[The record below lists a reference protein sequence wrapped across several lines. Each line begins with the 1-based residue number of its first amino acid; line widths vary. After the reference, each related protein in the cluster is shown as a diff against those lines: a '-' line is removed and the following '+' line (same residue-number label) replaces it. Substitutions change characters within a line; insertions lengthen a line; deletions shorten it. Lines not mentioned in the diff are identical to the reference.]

1 MAHRAERIVA
11 RSGIRRSLIMLLRAV
26 LLITAAATLTFES
39 AQSSSSVLASAMII
53 SVTLL
58 AMYLLQPG
66 DRSFRIW
73 TVYILGFILFIH
85 LRDLADRTGNPTR
98 FDYVIH
104 ADQLLF
110 WGTVPTVWLQ
120 QNFATSTWLI
130 LLAAG
135 MYASYFLAPHG
146 VALALWRRKPERFQ
160 RYVMA
165 FLATCF
171 VSLILHFL
179 LPTAPP
185 WLAGKLGYLP
195 HVMRLTDEVGR
206 HLGPIAYQQGSAIAD
221 SNPVAAM
228 PSLHMG
234 LTALIA
240 VTAWKAG
247 NHWRIMGL
255 LYAGAMLFSVIFLG
269 EHYFTD
275 ALVGIVAA
283 LLGWK
288 LASIWSARRLQ
299 VLEREEHL
307 VSVRSAD

>member
-1 MAHRAERIVA
+1 MAHRAERSVA
-11 RSGIRRSLIMLLRAV
+11 RPSVRRIWIAILHAV

-85 LRDLADRTGNPTR
+85 LRDLADKTGNPTH

-104 ADQLLF
+104 SDQVLF
-110 WGTVPTVWLQ
+110 MGVVPTVWLQ
-120 QNFATSTWLI
+120 QHFAASSWLI
-130 LLAAG
+130 LFAAG

-160 RYVMA
+160 RYVVA

-195 HVMRLTDEVGR
+195 DVMRLTDEAGR
-206 HLGPIAYQQGSAIAD
+206 FLGPVAYQHGSAITD

-228 PSLHMG
+228 PSLHMA

-240 VTAWKAG
+240 VTVWRTGKR
-247 NHWRIMGL
+247 WRILGL
-255 LYAGAMLFSVIFLG
+255 LYAGAMLFSVVFLG

-275 ALVGIVAA
+275 ALVGIAAA

-288 LASIWSARRLQ
+288 LASVWSARRLH
-299 VLEREEHL
+299 VDEREEQL
-307 VSVRSAD
+307 VSVSSAD

>member
-1 MAHRAERIVA
+1 MAHRAERIAA
-11 RSGIRRSLIMLLRAV
+11 RSSVRRVWIALLHAV

-53 SVTLL
+53 SITLL

-73 TVYILGFILFIH
+73 TIYILGFILFIH
-85 LRDLADRTGNPTR
+85 LRDLADKTGNPTR

-104 ADQLLF
+104 SDQALF
-110 WGTVPTVWLQ
+110 LGTVPTVWLQ
-120 QNFATSTWLI
+120 QHFATSSWLI
-130 LLAAG
+130 LFAAG

-146 VALALWRRKPERFQ
+146 VALALWRRKPQHFQ

-171 VSLILHFL
+171 VSLVLHFL

-195 HVMRLTDEVGR
+195 HVMRLTDEAGR
-206 HLGPIAYQQGSAIAD
+206 YLGPVAFQQGSAIAD

-228 PSLHMG
+228 PSLHMA

-240 VTAWKAG
+240 VTAWQTG
-247 NHWRIMGL
+247 NHWRILGL
-255 LYAGAMLFSVIFLG
+255 LYAGAMLFSVVFLG

-275 ALVGIVAA
+275 ASVGIVAA

-288 LASIWSARRLQ
+288 LATVWAARQSRVQ
-299 VLEREEHL
+299 EREKQL
-307 VSVRSAD
+307 ISVPSAD